1 MFKTNGFYGRRDVT
15 ELEHAAAL
23 IDCACA
29 DVLRMRSS
37 CHMTDVTASHL
48 AHVERQDD
56 SDHKLA
62 TTFKLINLTEFFPF
76 KRMRLVCLSF

>member
-1 MFKTNGFYGRRDVT
+1 MVKTNSFYGRRDVT

-29 DVLRMRSS
+29 DVLRMRSL
-37 CHMTDVTASHL
+37 CHMTDVTATHL
-48 AHVERQDD
+48 AHVERQDV

-62 TTFKLINLTEFFPF
+62 TTFKLINLTELFPF
-76 KRMRLVCLSF
+76 KRM